1 MVRAILVVMLRE
13 LFSLKSE
20 QKFPTMQG
28 VICALTA
35 GGELGTRILLGWIA
49 NLQIVVEILF
59 IPCYDMTDHKKG

>member
-35 GGELGTRILLGWIA
+35 GGLGIRILLDWIV

-59 IPCYDMTDHKKG
+59 IPCYDMINHKKG

>member
-13 LFSLKSE
+13 LFSLNSE

-35 GGELGTRILLGWIA
+35 GGIGAPDPVGLDCQFADCCR
-49 NLQIVVEILF
+49 NLVYSVL
-59 IPCYDMTDHKKG
+59 

>member
-35 GGELGTRILLGWIA
+35 ERLGTRILLGWIA